1 MPPQDIFVAKTKV
14 GNFKVKYDYNTI
26 FVGGKKYCITLAN
39 KNTYGYLDRLET
51 ANGECELD
59 GKQIKRDNTVHMT
72 DLAFTIMKGIN
83 PSIQNVT
90 FLDDSHITYIDNN
103 EKKSVLLLS
112 AYVLL
117 YQKTYYEQKF
127 NATMQYTDKYKEYVQ
142 LRTKGFNDPSMKPPT
157 FDFMDTEVQDM
168 LEPLYKATNT
178 WYSFIELLK
187 STYKDTNIYKIIRP
201 WYRHALHQI
210 FQRVEISQFWQID
223 ITNRPIIQ
231 YTRIEKKNTKYN
243 LTRGGKRKSRRIS
256 FSAYKQQDIYSNHS
270 LSIDD
275 VE

>member
-14 GNFKVKYDYNTI
+14 GNFKVKYDFNTI

-39 KNTYGYLDRLET
+39 RNTYGYLDRLET
-51 ANGECELD
+51 ENGECELD
-59 GKQIKRDNTVHMT
+59 GKQIRRDNTIHMT
-72 DLAFTIMKGIN
+72 DLAFTIIKEIN
-83 PSIQNVT
+83 PTIQIVT
-90 FLDDSHITYIDNN
+90 FIDDSHITYMDNN
-103 EKKSVLLLS
+103 KKNGVLLLS

-127 NATMQYTDKYKEYVQ
+127 NATMQDAEKYKEYVQ

-157 FDFMDTEVQDM
+157 FDFLDTEIQYK

-187 STYKDTNIYKIIRP
+187 LTYKDTNIYKMIRP
-201 WYRHALHQI
+201 WYRHALHII
-210 FQRVEISQFWQID
+210 FQGVDITQFWQID

-256 FSAYKQQDIYSNHS
+256 FSAYKDKAIYSNHS